1 MAPELLRREAIDE
14 RIDIFAFGVMAFEFL
29 TERLPYDATTNAAI
43 MLQRI
48 NAEPL
53 DPAVVK
59 PQLSE
64 ELCGMLRQLTAKT
77 PRTAMGRDEDPSRS
91 SSQRPG
97 RSGRNDRIAPRRTR
111 ELTELRTRRRGSP
124 G

>member
-14 RIDIFAFGVMAFEFL
+14 RIDIFAFGFMAFEFL

-53 DPAVVK
+53 DPAVIK

-64 ELCGMLRQLTAKT
+64 ELCGILRQLTAKK
-77 PRTAMGRDEDPSRS
+77 PA
-91 SSQRPG
+91 QRWAEMKTLPDAL
-97 RSGRNDRIAPRRTR
+97 RNVPVKRKK
-111 ELTELRTRRRGSP
+111 
-124 G
+124 